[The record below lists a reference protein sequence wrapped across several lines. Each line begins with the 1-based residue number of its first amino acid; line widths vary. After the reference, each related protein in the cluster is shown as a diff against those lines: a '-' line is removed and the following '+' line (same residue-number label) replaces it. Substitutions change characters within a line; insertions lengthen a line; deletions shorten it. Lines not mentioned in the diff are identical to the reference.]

1 MNFVSSVQNRYHKLA
16 YIGFAL
22 LMSVLFDV
30 FFWNKELGLG
40 FLVFVLIYLAG
51 FIGLAMITNQPYN
64 KKALFLLAPILVL
77 SFDVVI
83 YNNDLV
89 TSLVVLAVI
98 GLLVLFTFLFTL
110 RNTLANPF
118 DFRNIPLLRKIGLPF
133 SKWVQILRDL
143 LFFNQNG
150 KNDCYKK
157 IAFGVL
163 VSVPLLL
170 IFGALFSQ
178 ADAVFAQWFRD
189 VFSFHYAFPEEFGPR
204 VVRTVIFTLYLA
216 SLLYVVFDNDYTLSA
231 NTYSVKKFDP
241 TIVATVLT
249 LVNVLFLL
257 FVFIQVRYLFG
268 SSNFVLE
275 NGLTFADYARAGF
288 FQLTAVL
295 VLSGGLLALLYRSYS
310 AHGHDKLSTVL
321 KILLIVQVEIIA
333 ISALRRMNLYQ
344 AEYGFTTLRLYV
356 EWFIYFIMIL
366 FVALAFCIARQVAFR
381 KLFFGA
387 LVYGVVA
394 FTVVASINVDRMI
407 AEQNIARFYQGK
419 KIDVP
424 YLSTLRAD
432 AIPLLVDL
440 SNANP
445 ILQDPQYGISHFGGD
460 NKTSLSVALRDKKE
474 FLERHDTWTEFNFA
488 VSQALQKLNNLIVR

>member
-1 MNFVSSVQNRYHKLA
+1 MDFLSSSTKHYHKLA

-22 LMSVLFDV
+22 LMSVLFDL
-30 FFWNKELGLG
+30 FFWNQELGLG
-40 FLVFVLIYLAG
+40 FFVFVVIYLVG

-77 SFDVVI
+77 SFDTVI
-83 YNNDLV
+83 YDNDLV
-89 TSLVVLAVI
+89 TSLVPLSVI
-98 GLLVLFTFLFTL
+98 GLTVLFTFLFTL

-118 DFRNIPLLRKIGLPF
+118 DFRNIPLVRRVGLPF

-143 LFFNQNG
+143 LFFNQNS
-150 KNDCYKK
+150 KNERYKK

-178 ADAVFAQWFRD
+178 ADAVFAQWFKD
-189 VFSFHYAFPEEFGPR
+189 LFSFNYAFPAEFGPR
-204 VVRTVIFTLYLA
+204 VVRTIIFTLYLA
-216 SLLYVVFDNDYTLSA
+216 SLLYVVFDNDYTLGT
-231 NTYSVKKFDP
+231 NIYSVKKFDT
-241 TIVATVLT
+241 TIVATILT

-268 SSNFVLE
+268 SSSFVLE

-295 VLSGGLLALLYRSYS
+295 VLSGCLLALLYRSFS
-310 AHGHDKLSTVL
+310 AHGHDKLGTIL
-321 KILLIVQVEIIA
+321 KVLLIVQVEIIA

-344 AEYGFTTLRLYV
+344 DEYGYTTLRLYV
-356 EWFIYFIMIL
+356 EWFIYFVMIL
-366 FVALAFCIARQVAFR
+366 FVAFAVSVIRQVNFR

-387 LVYGVVA
+387 LIYGVVA
-394 FTVVASINVDRMI
+394 FAVVGSINVDRMI

-419 KIDVP
+419 KIDID
-424 YLSTLRAD
+424 YLVTLRAD
-432 AIPLLVDL
+432 AMPLLVDF
-440 SNANP
+440 SNNNP
-445 ILQDPQYGISHFGGD
+445 NLHSEKTNMMFAGLL
-460 NKTSLSVALRDKKE
+460 NKKKHYLE
-474 FLERHDTWTEFNFA
+474 FHDTWTEFNFA
-488 VSQALQKLNNLIVR
+488 VFQALQKLNNLIVR

>member
-1 MNFVSSVQNRYHKLA
+1 MDFISSATKHYHKLA

-30 FFWNKELGLG
+30 FFWNHELGLG
-40 FLVFVLIYLAG
+40 FFVFVVIYLAG

-77 SFDVVI
+77 SFDTVI
-83 YNNDLV
+83 YDNELA
-89 TSLVVLAVI
+89 TSLVPLSVI
-98 GLLVLFTFLFTL
+98 GLTILFTFLFTL

-143 LFFNQNG
+143 LFFSHND
-150 KNDCYKK
+150 KNDRYKK

-178 ADAVFAQWFRD
+178 ADAVFAQWFKD
-189 VFSFHYAFPEEFGPR
+189 LFSFNYAFPEDFGPR
-204 VVRTVIFTLYLA
+204 IVRTVIFTLYLA
-216 SLLYVVFDNDYTLSA
+216 SLLYVVFDNDYTLST
-231 NTYSVKKFDP
+231 NIYSVKKFDT
-241 TIVATVLT
+241 TIVATILT
-249 LVNVLFLL
+249 LVNILFLL

-295 VLSGGLLALLYRSYS
+295 VLSGFLLALLYRSYS
-310 AHGHDKLSTVL
+310 AHGHDKLGTVL

-366 FVALAFCIARQVAFR
+366 FVALAFCIARHVAFR

-387 LVYGVVA
+387 LIYGVVA
-394 FTVVASINVDRMI
+394 FAVVGSINVDRII

-419 KIDVP
+419 KIDID
-424 YLSTLRAD
+424 YLLTLRAD
-432 AIPLLVDL
+432 AMPLLVDL

-445 ILQDPQYGISHFGGD
+445 
-460 NKTSLSVALRDKKE
+460 SLVSDLTHKMFSELLNDKKE

-488 VSQALQKLNNLIVR
+488 VFQALQKLNNLIVR

>member
-1 MNFVSSVQNRYHKLA
+1 MNFVSSMQNRYHKLA
-16 YIGFAL
+16 YIGFAV
-22 LMSVLFDV
+22 LMSVLFDI
-30 FFWNKELGLG
+30 FFWDKELGLG
-40 FLVFVLIYLAG
+40 FFVFVAIYLAG
-51 FIGLAMITNQPYN
+51 FIGLSLITNQPYH
-64 KKALFLLAPILVL
+64 KKALFLLIPILVL

-83 YNNDLV
+83 YDNELV
-89 TSLVVLAVI
+89 GSLVVLAVI
-98 GLLVLFTFLFTL
+98 GLSALFTVLFTL

-118 DFRNIPLLRKIGLPF
+118 DFRNIPLVRRVGLPF

-143 LFFNQNG
+143 LFFSQND
-150 KNDCYKK
+150 KNERYKK
-157 IAFGVL
+157 IAFGFL
-163 VSVPLLL
+163 ISVPLLL

-178 ADAVFAQWFRD
+178 ADAVFAQWFKD
-189 VFSFHYAFPEEFGPR
+189 LFSINYTFPMDFGPR
-204 VVRTVIFTLYLA
+204 VIRTVIFSLYLA
-216 SLLYVVFDNDYTLSA
+216 SLFYVIFDNEYALGA
-231 NTYSVKKFDP
+231 NTYSVKKFDQ

-295 VLSGGLLALLYRSYS
+295 VLSGCLLALLYRSVS
-310 AHGHDKLSTVL
+310 AHGHDKLSTIL
-321 KILLIVQVEIIA
+321 KVLLIAQVEIIA

-366 FVALAFCIARQVAFR
+366 FVILAFCIARQVAFR

-387 LVYGVVA
+387 LIYGVVA
-394 FTVVASINVDRMI
+394 FTVVASMNVDRMI

-419 KIDVP
+419 KIDID
-424 YLSTLRAD
+424 YLLTLRAD
-432 AIPLLVDL
+432 AVPSLVDL
-440 SNANP
+440 SNKNP
-445 ILQDPQYGISHFGGD
+445 NLFSEKT
-460 NKTSLSVALRDKKE
+460 NKMFAGLLNGKKE
-474 FLERHDTWTEFNFA
+474 FLEYHDTWTEFNFA
-488 VSQALQKLNNLIVR
+488 VFQALQKLNNLIVR